1 MDAKKLLAKTCL
13 RAATHRQEDFAQAS
27 EKLWGASA
35 TMVKAVAESS
45 GLYHNGPRELFKV
58 DVASH
63 FIWDEI
69 DKLSKKT
76 KDDELL
82 TLFHIASSLH
92 INFYEN
98 WLTEKEVKNGYENIE
113 KLLKKLNKLIKQ

>member
-1 MDAKKLLAKTCL
+1 KRSIGIQNTDYKKQSEKYFSDAKKLLAKK
-13 RAATHRQEDFAQAS
+13 DFAQAS

-35 TMVKAVAESS
+35 TMVKAVAENYK
-45 GLYHNGPRELFKV
+45 LYHNGHRELFKV
-58 DVASH
+58 
-63 FIWDEI
+63 I
-69 DKLSKKT
+69 DTLTKKT

-113 KLLKKLNKLIKQ
+113 KLLKKLNNLIKQ